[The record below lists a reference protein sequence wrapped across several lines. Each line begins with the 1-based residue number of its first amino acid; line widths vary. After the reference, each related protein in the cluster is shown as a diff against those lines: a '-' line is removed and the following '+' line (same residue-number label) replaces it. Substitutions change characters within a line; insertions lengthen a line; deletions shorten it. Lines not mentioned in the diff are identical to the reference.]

1 MSHGEDKLHEFI
13 MYLNNLHPTIKFTS
27 SFSKSEISFLDVNVL
42 LINGT
47 LQTDLCVK
55 PTDKH
60 QYLLKSSCH
69 PSHAKKS
76 ILYSM
81 QALRQRRICLT
92 EDFFNKRLNELT
104 TLLIN
109 RGYKHL
115 FIQQEINK
123 VCLIPA
129 LPNINHIIS
138 GNLNILNSS
147 QRCKEALPSPP
158 LISYRSCNNLRVI
171 LVRAKHRRPPPPPK
185 KKQLELSAV
194 TEVDARRILLLQKE
208 PRLKDCIKVRKR
220 KRKLLSLKLQ

>member
-1 MSHGEDKLHEFI
+1 MFVKAYPFD
-13 MYLNNLHPTIKFTS
+13 NLHPTIKFTS

-55 PTDKH
+55 PTDKQ
-60 QYLLKSSCH
+60 QYLLKSSRH
-69 PSHAKKS
+69 PSHTKKS
-76 ILYSM
+76 IPYSM
-81 QALRQRRICLT
+81 QPLRQRRICLT
-92 EDFFNKRLNELT
+92 DDFFNKRLNELT
-104 TLLIN
+104 THLIN

-123 VCLIPA
+123 VRLIPA

-158 LISYRSCNNLRVI
+158 LISYRSCNNL
-171 LVRAKHRRPPPPPK
+171 VRAKHRRSPPPPK

-208 PRLKDCIKVRKR
+208 PRLKDCIKVREKR
-220 KRKLLSLKLQ
+220 EKVVVFEITIGSFTL